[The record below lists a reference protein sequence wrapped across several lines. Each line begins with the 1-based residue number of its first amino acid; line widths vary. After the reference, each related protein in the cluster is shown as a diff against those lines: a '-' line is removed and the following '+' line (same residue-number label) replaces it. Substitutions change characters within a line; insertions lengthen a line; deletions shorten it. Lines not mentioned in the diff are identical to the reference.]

1 MLNVSHN
8 GKKRAKRL
16 LLPDADV
23 LGFAAAT
30 FVAGAVAALGLF
42 WLELT
47 AFETLLR
54 AGLTFVVT
62 YAAAFILVKY
72 VVWTMLT
79 EIATKRRQEF
89 ELQRQALEAQNSH
102 GPRGAEH
109 EPGEPGK

>member
-1 MLNVSHN
+1 MLDVSHD

-62 YAAAFILVKY
+62 YAAVFILVKY
-72 VVWTMLT
+72 VVWAMLT

-89 ELQRQALEAQNSH
+89 ELQRQALEAQNGR
-102 GPRGAEH
+102 GPRGAEQ